1 MRSAF
6 NHYHVFLVVVFSCH
20 VFSSWFHLNAKVVEE
35 IIVSLK
41 WPLLAFFQI
50 MFQAYGDKQGPLHG
64 MLINTPYVTKDLL
77 QSKRFQAQSLGT
89 TYVYDF
95 PEMFRQ
101 VLYKNVPIIF
111 SFCLDVL
118 NNNILTCCLFYPIF
132 RLWKSFGIHVRLLPT
147 YLSVLFLLSCS
158 PSQSWFLMLK
168 VSWYRWIDCQ
178 GATRSVFKLE
188 AWKQTLKSRNL
199 WHWHF
204 LTHSPLIS
212 ECTHFL
218 LLWCNKDGS
227 IDK

>member
-1 MRSAF
+1 MF
-6 NHYHVFLVVVFSCH
+6 FVVVVFFFFCH

-35 IIVSLK
+35 ISVTVK
-41 WPLLAFFQI
+41 WRLLAFFQI

-101 VLYKNVPIIF
+101 VLYKNVPRKNIL

-118 NNNILTCCLFYPIF
+118 NNKILTCCLFYPIF
-132 RLWKSFGIHVRLLPT
+132 RLWKSCGIHVRLMLT

-204 LTHSPLIS
+204 LTHSLIS
-212 ECTHFL
+212 EFTNFL
-218 LLWCNKDGS
+218 LLWFNKDGS

>member
-1 MRSAF
+1 
-6 NHYHVFLVVVFSCH
+6 
-20 VFSSWFHLNAKVVEE
+20 
-35 IIVSLK
+35 
-41 WPLLAFFQI
+41 

-132 RLWKSFGIHVRLLPT
+132 RLWKSCGIHVRLMPT

-158 PSQSWFLMLK
+158 HSQSWFLMLK

-188 AWKQTLKSRNL
+188 AWKQTLKSRNI

-218 LLWCNKDGS
+218 LLWCNKNGS
-227 IDK
+227 IDKEMTGYIILLFIPRM